1 TVQQRGAAIIKAR
14 GLSSAASAANAAID
28 HVHDWA
34 GLGNGGIVSM
44 AIPSDGSYGVPTGL
58 VFSFPVRVTA
68 PWKYEIVQGLPI
80 NDFSQVAINKTT
92 DELLG
97 EREFVKDMLG

>member
-1 TVQQRGAAIIKAR
+1 MLERS
-14 GLSSAASAANAAID
+14 SSAEVEARAAEEASPKD
-28 HVHDWA
+28 DWA

-68 PWKYEIVQGLPI
+68 PWKYEIVQGMPI
-80 NDFSQVAINKTT
+80 NEFSQAAINKTT